1 MTDKNNKSEYGLN
14 RGNLKMIA
22 LFCMT
27 LDHFAVM
34 ILDSW
39 LKILA
44 KESLEYF
51 CVNTLHIMLRLIG
64 RIAFPIFC
72 FFIVEGLLYTRNV
85 YKYALRLLILGIISE
100 VPFDM
105 VLKHTFFDRHNQNVF
120 WTLLLGLITIY
131 AIDGIYKKVKCKKA
145 IRYIIVTITAL
156 SGMYLAEFFGT
167 DYGIVGVLTIIIIYL
182 IGREEYVFS
191 VVLNI
196 LGQAYKVTTFER
208 GKTFI
213 VELVIYILFITTFS
227 IVIYFSKRVNNIN
240 AKKMLA
246 GVAALSG
253 INPMEMAALI
263 NVRLFAMYNGEK
275 GKNIGWLFY
284 FYYPLHLAALAGLCM
299 LVKLY

>member
-1 MTDKNNKSEYGLN
+1 MNYIKEQSQYVFN

-39 LKILA
+39 LKILE
-44 KESLEYF
+44 KESLEFF

-72 FFIVEGLLYTRNV
+72 FFIVEGLLHTRSV
-85 YKYALRLLILGIISE
+85 FKYALRLLILGIISE

-105 VLKHTFFDRHNQNVF
+105 VLKHTFFDTKSQNVF

-131 AIDGIYKKVKCKKA
+131 AIDGIYKKVRCQKA
-145 IRYIIVTITAL
+145 IRYIIITATAL
-156 SGMYLAEFFGT
+156 SGMYLGEYFGT
-167 DYGIVGVLTIIIIYL
+167 DYGCIGVLTIVVIYL
-182 IGREEYVFS
+182 IGREEYVLS
-191 VVLNI
+191 VVINVI
-196 LGQAYKVTTFER
+196 GQAYKVSTYER
-208 GKTFI
+208 DKNFI
-213 VELVIYILFITTFS
+213 VVLVIYILLIITFS
-227 IVIYFSKRVNNIN
+227 TVIYFCKKVNNIN
-240 AKKMLA
+240 SKKMLA
-246 GVAALSG
+246 GCAALSCL
-253 INPMEMAALI
+253 NPIEMAALV
-263 NVRLFAMYNGEK
+263 NVRLFAGYNGEK